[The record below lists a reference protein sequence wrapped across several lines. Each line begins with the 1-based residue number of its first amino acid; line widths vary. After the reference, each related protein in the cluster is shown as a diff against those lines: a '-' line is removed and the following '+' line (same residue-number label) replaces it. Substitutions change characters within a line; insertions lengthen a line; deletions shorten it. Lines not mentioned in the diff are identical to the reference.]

1 MFSQSAKSCSLR
13 NRTARG
19 VAVVPEVNFNKAG
32 GFAPHFS
39 SVEAAVLS
47 GKFKNSSAETADTTV
62 RRLVSEMPDTGEDHR
77 HFAFVGGSD
86 HFLVADGT
94 ARLNR
99 ASRACIRRGD

>member
-1 MFSQSAKSCSLR
+1 MRFDSGEQNLAPTNGTCWYRSRSNLR
-13 NRTARG
+13 QL
-19 VAVVPEVNFNKAG
+19 
-32 GFAPHFS
+32 S

-62 RRLVSEMPDTGEDHR
+62 RRLVSEMPDAGEDHR

>member
-1 MFSQSAKSCSLR
+1 MRFDAGEQNLAPTNGTCWYRSPSNLR
-13 NRTARG
+13 QL
-19 VAVVPEVNFNKAG
+19 
-32 GFAPHFS
+32 S

-99 ASRACIRRGD
+99 AGRACIRRGD